1 MNKKGRRMK
10 GTKYFLILG
19 KIVAKEDSTGDYIFK
34 DGNWEPDTT
43 NMIWDRLMGYDPTE
57 DSDSP
62 YAMGNS
68 SIMEE
73 IEEISCEKAM
83 ELIGKP

>member
-1 MNKKGRRMK
+1 MNKKR
-10 GTKYFLILG
+10 
-19 KIVAKEDSTGDYIFK
+19 
-34 DGNWEPDTT
+34 
-43 NMIWDRLMGYDPTE
+43 GYDPTE

-73 IEEISCEKAM
+73 IEEISYEKAM